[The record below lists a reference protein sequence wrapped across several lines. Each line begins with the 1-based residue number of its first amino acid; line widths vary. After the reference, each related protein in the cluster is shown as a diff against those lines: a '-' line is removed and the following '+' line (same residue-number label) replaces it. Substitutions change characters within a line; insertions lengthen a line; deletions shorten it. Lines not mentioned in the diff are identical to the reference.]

1 MLPKSITL
9 LTDAFVSLDRIE
21 SLIFEAEKYDK
32 DLFKISLDDEDE
44 IKIEKNDLKNDQNVE
59 EYDEENDFNSYNNI
73 NNNYDDNHSYK
84 NYSKKSEMEDKINE
98 SDKFTNIDDNTE
110 IVLKTVTAVR
120 SKNMIIL
127 RGLSVALGP
136 VGLTLIVG
144 NNASGKTS
152 LLLSIINELSFT
164 EGEVTVHPTEVRNKF
179 LDHILS

>member
-32 DLFKISLDDEDE
+32 DE
-44 IKIEKNDLKNDQNVE
+44 IKIEKNELKNDQNTE

-84 NYSKKSEMEDKINE
+84 NYSKKSEIEDKINE

-144 NNASGKTS
+144 NNACGKTS

-164 EGEVTVHPTEVRNKF
+164 EGEVTVNPDEVSNNF
-179 LDHILS
+179 LNHILS